1 MVRRARSLLPDED
14 FDHRSPWPS
23 GPLGGYSKLQAD
35 SMDDDVW
42 AAEVAKTLLPKAR
55 KGNTPKPPTI
65 AVDDGE
71 DVPELENL

>member
-1 MVRRARSLLPDED
+1 MVRTARSLLPDDD
-14 FDHRSPWPS
+14 FDRRSPWPS
-23 GPLGGYSKLQAD
+23 GSLGGVSKLQAD
-35 SMDDDVW
+35 QMDEDEW

-55 KGNTPKPPTI
+55 KGNTPKPPTV

>member
-1 MVRRARSLLPDED
+1 
-14 FDHRSPWPS
+14 
-23 GPLGGYSKLQAD
+23 
-35 SMDDDVW
+35 MDDDVW